1 MYVLKQNLWNLS
13 IDNAP
18 VALSIEYKMFDT
30 FLSNTPIP
38 QNIQYFFYRFSNTP
52 VPLMHYSWV

>member
-18 VALSIEYKMFDT
+18 VALSIEYKMFDP
-30 FLSNTPIP
+30 FLSNPPFHKTFSTFVIDFLIP
-38 QNIQYFFYRFSNTP
+38 QF
-52 VPLMHYSWV
+52 H